1 MSSNA
6 KRLWVIDLTTNTI
19 LYNSLVAHGR
29 NTGAEFAT
37 SFSNSAESL
46 KSSLGFYATGEINSG
61 KHGNHLD

>member
-37 SFSNSAESL
+37 SFSNSAESF
-46 KSSLGFYATGEINSG
+46 KSSLGFCTGEIYSG
-61 KHGNHLD
+61 NMEILD